1 MQKTI
6 GVLLVIFA
14 LVFTACDDK
23 DSKEAREYE
32 VQKALDKGDY
42 EKVLSMTS
50 NCGSDEKCMMNRA
63 AAYAGRAG
71 FTVADIIVSLDK
83 DSDDEFY
90 KSLKGTSTAN
100 EDLNRSK
107 TTYESVITRGGDR
120 DKVCEKGTN
129 EYKKASYYQQA
140 SCFPH
145 GMVVMARSA
154 VLMNGLLDKY
164 DINGTIDINTGDPD
178 LKEIAD
184 LINDDLETILNL
196 FGADSADT
204 VQEVEKFK
212 LEVCG
217 GSPCMVDASKLKT
230 YLENH

>member
-6 GVLLVIFA
+6 GALLVIFA

-32 VQKALDKGDY
+32 VQKALDKGNY
-42 EKVLSMTS
+42 EKVLSMTNS
-50 NCGSDEKCMMNRA
+50 CGSDEKCLMDRA
-63 AAYAGRAG
+63 AAYAGMAG

-100 EDLNRSK
+100 KDLNDSK
-107 TTYESVITRGGDR
+107 NTYERVITRGGNRDR
-120 DKVCEKGTN
+120 VCEKDTN

-164 DINGTIDINTGDPD
+164 DINGTINIDTSDPD
-178 LKEIAD
+178 LNEIAD
-184 LINDDLETILNL
+184 LINNDLETILNL
-196 FGADSADT
+196 FGADNADT

-217 GSPCMVDASKLKT
+217 GSPCTVDKLKT
-230 YLENH
+230 YLETH